1 MLARHLRQP
10 PIGKATTETTV
21 LISVKPHYAQ
31 LIESGEKRVEF
42 RRRFPPEV
50 SGGRA
55 IFYVSTPVRRIAMT
69 ARIARVVRGTPTAL
83 WREFH
88 EAGGTTR
95 AAFDMYFV
103 GARVGVALVLADVRM
118 LRPGI
123 ALADPRLRAAGFRPP
138 QSVAVLPAG
147 SRVGELLELAVNSS
161 AATHRAPG
169 LRA

>member
-1 MLARHLRQP
+1 MRAGHLRQP

-69 ARIARVVRGTPTAL
+69 ARNPPGVGGGPNAL
-83 WREFH
+83 WGEFP
-88 EAGGTTR
+88 EAGGNN
-95 AAFDMYFV
+95 
-103 GARVGVALVLADVRM
+103 
-118 LRPGI
+118 
-123 ALADPRLRAAGFRPP
+123 PP
-138 QSVAVLPAG
+138 AVCD
-147 SRVGELLELAVNSS
+147 
-161 AATHRAPG
+161 
-169 LRA
+169 